1 MGVFSIRDV
10 APATGTA
17 GLGRRGAILTL
28 FLNNADIRQVLD
40 VGQAI
45 DALEQAYIALAA
57 GDGVCRPRIDIE
69 IPTGSEGKTYR
80 WGTMEGGSAGGYFAI
95 RMKSDIIY
103 ETDYSGVRTIEKYCV
118 APGTFCGLIFLFD
131 TRDGAPLALLND
143 GHLQHIRVGADSA
156 IGVKHMARGDARV
169 IGMLGSGGMARSHAE
184 AFARVRPIARIQVYS
199 PTPEHRNAYAQEM
212 RETLGIE
219 TVAVDTPQ
227 AACAGADIV
236 AGCTDA
242 KQPVLHGDW
251 LEPGTHVTCIGG
263 RPDESAFARIDVAL
277 RLGDAP
283 APRGLPEFGL
293 DDEYLTYAVGSG
305 DGGRRAKR
313 AHGTQAEGRTVRL
326 AELVS
331 GPARGRTSPDQI
343 TFSERG
349 NIQGAQFHAVAGKV
363 YEMAAARGLGREI
376 PTSWFLQ
383 DIRN

>member
-1 MGVFSIRDV
+1 M
-10 APATGTA
+10 
-17 GLGRRGAILTL
+17 
-28 FLNNADIRQVLD
+28 
-40 VGQAI
+40 GQAI
-45 DALEQAYIALAA
+45 DALEQAYTALAA

-80 WGTMEGGSAGGYFAI
+80 WGSMEGGSAGGYFAI

-118 APGTFCGLIFLFD
+118 EPGTFCGLIFLFD
-131 TRDGAPLALLND
+131 TRNGAPLALLND

-199 PTPEHRNAYAQEM
+199 PTPEHRRAYAREM
-212 RETLGIE
+212 RESLGIE
-219 TVAVDTPQ
+219 AVAVDTPQ

-242 KQPVLHGDW
+242 KQPVLYGDW
-251 LEPGTHVTCIGG
+251 LKPGTHVTCIGG
-263 RPDESAFARIDVAL
+263 RPDASAFARIDVAL

-283 APRGLPEFGL
+283 APRGLPEFGF
-293 DDEYLTYAVGSG
+293 DDEYLTYAVRSG
-305 DGGRRAKR
+305 ERARRAKR
-313 AHGTQAEGRTVRL
+313 AHGTQLKGRTVRL
-326 AELVS
+326 ADLLS
-331 GPARGRTSPDQI
+331 GAARGRTSPDQI

>member
-1 MGVFSIRDV
+1 MD
-10 APATGTA
+10 
-17 GLGRRGAILTL
+17 L
-28 FLNNADIRQVLD
+28 
-40 VGQAI
+40 AI
-45 DALEQAYIALAA
+45 DALEEAYTSLAA

-69 IPTGSEGKTYR
+69 IPTGSEGRTYR
-80 WGTMEGGSAGGYFAI
+80 WGTMEGGSSGGYFAI

-103 ETDYSGVRTIEKYCV
+103 ESEYAGGRTIEKYCV

-131 TRDGAPLALLND
+131 TSNGAPLALLND

-156 IGVKHMARGDARV
+156 IGVKHMARRNARV
-169 IGMLGSGGMARSHAE
+169 VGMLGSGGMARSHAE
-184 AFARVRPIARIQVYS
+184 AFARVRPITRIQVYS
-199 PTPEHRNAYAQEM
+199 PTPEHRRAYAREM
-212 RETLGIE
+212 EEGLGIE

-242 KQPVLHGDW
+242 KGPVLFGDW
-251 LEPGTHVTCIGG
+251 LGPGTHVTCIGG
-263 RPDESAFARIDVAL
+263 RPDASAFARVDVAL

-283 APRGLPEFGL
+283 APCGLPEFGL
-293 DDEYLTYAVGSG
+293 ADEYLTYAAGA
-305 DGGRRAKR
+305 GGPTRPTRRSHAVQVK
-313 AHGTQAEGRTVRL
+313 GRTIRL
-326 AELVS
+326 AELLS
-331 GPARGRTSPDQI
+331 GAAAGRTSDEQI

-363 YEMAAARGLGREI
+363 YEIAAARGLGREI